1 MIEWLIF
8 YINRGYFLFKE
19 NRETIA
25 LFGGSFDPPH
35 FGHKE
40 IVKAFLNVIEVDKLI
55 VIPTFLNPFKS
66 SFYFLPT
73 QRLEMTKEMF
83 ASFTSV
89 IISDFEIKKG
99 KATPTATTLAHFQKQ
114 YHVKQII
121 IGADNLLSID
131 KWYNFEIINEQVEW
145 VIATRVGYKID
156 TSMLRAFKILEI
168 DADISSTAIRNKMT
182 KDNAQMS
189 INEISIQ
196 ERAER
201 IVTFLDDKK
210 ADGLEVFNLDEVD
223 YIAKRVVIANA
234 ISSKHAAAL
243 ADMLKKELKPL
254 GEVFLHIDE
263 SDEWVVVDLGDI
275 LIHLMTS
282 EARQTYNLEEFL
294 AELSAGKFKVQQ
306 ITD

>member
-1 MIEWLIF
+1 MIESLIV
-8 YINRGYFLFKE
+8 YINRGYYLFKGI
-19 NRETIA
+19 RESIA

-35 FGHKE
+35 FGHKAL
-40 IVKAFLNVIEVDKLI
+40 VKEFLNVTKVDKVM
-55 VIPTFLNPFKS
+55 VIPTFLNPFKNTS
-66 SFYFLPT
+66 HFSPHE
-73 QRLEMTKEMF
+73 RLKMTKEMF
-83 ASFTSV
+83 SSFLNV
-89 IISDFEIKKG
+89 QVSDFEIEQG
-99 KATPTATTLAHFQKQ
+99 KATPTATTLAHFQKE
-114 YHVKQII
+114 YEVKQII

-131 KWYNFEIINEQVEW
+131 KWYNFKIINEQVEW
-145 VIATRVGYKID
+145 VVATRIGYKVD
-156 TSMLRAFKILEI
+156 TSMLRAFKILNI
-168 DADISSTAIRNKMT
+168 DASISSTEIRNKMT

-189 INEISIQ
+189 INEMSIQ

-210 ADGLEVFNLDEVD
+210 ADELEVFNLDEVD

-263 SDEWVVVDLGDI
+263 SDDWVVVDLGDI

-282 EARQTYNLEEFL
+282 EARQTYNMEEFL
-294 AELSAGKFKVQQ
+294 AELSAGKFKSQQ
-306 ITD
+306 IT